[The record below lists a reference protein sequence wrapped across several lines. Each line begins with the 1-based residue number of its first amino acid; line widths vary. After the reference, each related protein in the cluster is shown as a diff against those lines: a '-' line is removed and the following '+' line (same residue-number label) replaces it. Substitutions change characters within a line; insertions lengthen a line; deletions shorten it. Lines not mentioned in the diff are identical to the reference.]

1 MSVGF
6 VTEEYSVDESI
17 TMFEVCLALN
27 VSTAIRIDINLTV
40 LPDTALCELL

>member
-6 VTEEYSVDESI
+6 VTEEYIVEENI

-27 VSTAIRIDINLTV
+27 VSTAIRIDVNLTV
-40 LPDTALCELL
+40 LPDTALCEF